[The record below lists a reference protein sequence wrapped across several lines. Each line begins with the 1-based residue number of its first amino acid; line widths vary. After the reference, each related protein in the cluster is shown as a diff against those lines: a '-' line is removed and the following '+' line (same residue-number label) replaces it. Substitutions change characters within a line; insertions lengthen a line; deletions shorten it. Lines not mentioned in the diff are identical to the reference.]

1 MKLTP
6 RAKKVLQ
13 LLLETEQ
20 KMTMQELADRMGVSK
35 RTVQREMDDVSGFL
49 EKAGIRLIIKMGSG
63 LWLEEDMQK
72 RRELLSELQQEEIY
86 DAGNKEE
93 RRKRLILEILKEKE
107 LKKLS
112 YYSCKF
118 QVSESTVS
126 GDVEVIANWFARY
139 GIKIVRKAGNGI
151 EIQGTESDYRRAIR
165 TFIEENINTDFLKEV
180 YEKETISDF
189 SEQCRCGEIGKIFQN
204 DLLRQVIE
212 CVTACEGELLDDLTE
227 TAFSGLIIHI
237 TIAMNR
243 ILRGDIIEEIP
254 DWEKET
260 HEDEDYERAVRLTK
274 ALEEK
279 FQMDIPNVETFY
291 IYLHLKG
298 SKHEKIQW
306 KEQKIQEKE
315 HQKMLRL
322 VNEMIDT
329 FDPKDAWLYKQDNEF
344 IQGLLA
350 HLQPTVIRLLYHMK
364 IQNPVLDTVK
374 QEYGDVFE
382 RCIKVSKVLE
392 KHLGEEVPEDEIGF
406 LAIHFGAAKVRLE
419 SQRKK
424 IRPVQ
429 LGVVCASGIGIS
441 RLMSSKLKQVFRD
454 RIQIHVY
461 GKRDINPYI
470 TAKTDFFV
478 SSIPMEK
485 TEIPIIYVNPF
496 LNEKDMES
504 IQKMV
509 YEYERMPEKKQEEDT
524 FSLQL
529 EQINLITAQIN
540 AVVKYMDIFKVRKN
554 ISFEELLTTIG
565 EHMSPYSDRRELIV
579 NDIRSREK
587 LASQIFA
594 EFGFALLHARSEGVV
609 RPGLSVCLPEE
620 EMFTNPYFKK
630 IKVVLVML
638 IPEDENLDI
647 NGEILGYL
655 SNLLLEED
663 EFLATLE
670 KGNKKEIQSMI
681 SGYLKKFFQ
690 EYLERVK

>member
-1 MKLTP
+1 
-6 RAKKVLQ
+6 
-13 LLLETEQ
+13 
-20 KMTMQELADRMGVSK
+20 
-35 RTVQREMDDVSGFL
+35 
-49 EKAGIRLIIKMGSG
+49 
-63 LWLEEDMQK
+63 
-72 RRELLSELQQEEIY
+72 
-86 DAGNKEE
+86 
-93 RRKRLILEILKEKE
+93 
-107 LKKLS
+107 
-112 YYSCKF
+112 
-118 QVSESTVS
+118 
-126 GDVEVIANWFARY
+126 
-139 GIKIVRKAGNGI
+139 
-151 EIQGTESDYRRAIR
+151 
-165 TFIEENINTDFLKEV
+165 
-180 YEKETISDF
+180 
-189 SEQCRCGEIGKIFQN
+189 
-204 DLLRQVIE
+204 
-212 CVTACEGELLDDLTE
+212 
-227 TAFSGLIIHI
+227 
-237 TIAMNR
+237 
-243 ILRGDIIEEIP
+243 
-254 DWEKET
+254 
-260 HEDEDYERAVRLTK
+260 
-274 ALEEK
+274 
-279 FQMDIPNVETFY
+279 
-291 IYLHLKG
+291 
-298 SKHEKIQW
+298 
-306 KEQKIQEKE
+306 
-315 HQKMLRL
+315 MLRL

-620 EMFTNPYFKK
+620 GMFTNPYFKK